1 MKSGFFHVPAEFSF
15 VTVAFS
21 VCLQKDFQS
30 IKQAYAILAITS
42 NILLWQIECLP
53 VCDEIV

>member
-21 VCLQKDFQS
+21 VLAKALS
-30 IKQAYAILAITS
+30 INQAYAILAITS